1 MDRLLLAAAL
11 LCFSCS
17 ARPAPADDGNWPA
30 FRGPAARGVA
40 LGAGLPDRWSAT
52 ENVAWKT
59 DLAGRGWSSPVVWG
73 DKIFLT
79 TCESTG
85 EVEEAKK
92 GLYFGGDRAEPSD
105 ATHRW
110 KVLCLDLESGS
121 IRWEKTV
128 HEGKPKQPIHVKG
141 SYAAETPVV
150 DGDRLWCLFGN
161 VGLFCLDHDGT
172 EQWRRELPSHAMRN
186 GWGTAASP
194 ALHDGR
200 IYLVDDNQEASAI
213 VALDAATGAEIWKTD
228 RDEKSNWA
236 TPFVWVTPE
245 RTEIVTAG
253 TGKVRSYDTDG
264 KLLWSLQGMSSITIA
279 TPYELDGLLCVS
291 SGYVMDRS
299 KPLYAIRPG
308 ASGDIS
314 LAPGATSNGAIAW
327 SQPSAAPYNPSTVA
341 VDGRVYVLH
350 DRGFLA
356 AYAGSDGREL
366 FSPQRIPEGRAFT
379 ASPWGADGKVF
390 CLNEDGVTFV
400 FQGADSFVPL
410 HTNTL
415 AEDDMCMATPAL
427 AGERLLI
434 RTAARL
440 YCFRR
445 AD

>member
-11 LCFSCS
+11 LFFSCS
-17 ARPAPADDGNWPA
+17 ARPALADDGNWPA

-161 VGLFCLDHDGT
+161 VGLFCLDHDGNQ
-172 EQWRRELPSHAMRN
+172 QWRRELPSHAMRN

-200 IYLVDDNQEASAI
+200 IYLVDDNQEASGI
-213 VALDAATGAEIWKTD
+213 VALNAATGAEIWKTD
-228 RDEKSNWA
+228 RDEKSNWS

-314 LAPGATSNGAIAW
+314 LAPDATSNAAIAW

-341 VDGRVYVLH
+341 LDGRVYVLH

-400 FQGADSFVPL
+400 FQGGDSFAPL

>member
-1 MDRLLLAAAL
+1 MDRLLLAVAL
-11 LCFSCS
+11 LCFFWS
-17 ARPAPADDGNWPA
+17 ARPALADDGNWPA

-59 DLAGRGWSSPVVWG
+59 DIAGRGWSSPVVWG

-121 IRWEKTV
+121 IRWEKIV

-161 VGLFCLDHDGT
+161 VGLFCLDHDGNQ
-172 EQWRRELPSHAMRN
+172 QWRRELPSHTMRN

-194 ALHDGR
+194 ALHAGR
-200 IYLVDDNQEASAI
+200 IYLVDDNQEASGI

-279 TPYELDGLLCVS
+279 TPYEHDGLLCVS

-314 LAPGATSNGAIAW
+314 LAPGATSNVAIAW

-341 VDGRVYVLH
+341 LDGRVYVLH

-400 FQGADSFVPL
+400 FQGGDSFAPL

-427 AGERLLI
+427 AGQRLLV
-434 RTAARL
+434 RTAARV

>member
-1 MDRLLLAAAL
+1 MDRLLLAVAL

-17 ARPAPADDGNWPA
+17 ARPAQADDGNWPA

-59 DLAGRGWSSPVVWG
+59 DIAGRGWSSPVVWG
-73 DKIFLT
+73 DRIFLT

-161 VGLFCLDHDGT
+161 VGLFCLDHNGNQ
-172 EQWRRELPSHAMRN
+172 QWRRELPVHAMRN

-200 IYLVDDNQEASAI
+200 IYLVDDNQEASGI
-213 VALDAATGAEIWKTD
+213 VAVDAATGAEIWKTD

-279 TPYELDGLLCVS
+279 TPYEHDGLLCVS

-314 LAPGATSNGAIAW
+314 LTPGATSNAAIAW

-341 VDGRVYVLH
+341 LDGRVYVLH

-366 FSPQRIPEGRAFT
+366 FSPQRIPAGRAFT

-427 AGERLLI
+427 AGQRLLV
-434 RTAARL
+434 RTAARV

>member
-11 LCFSCS
+11 LFFSCS
-17 ARPAPADDGNWPA
+17 ARPALADDGNWPA

-161 VGLFCLDHDGT
+161 VGLFCLDHDGNQ
-172 EQWRRELPSHAMRN
+172 QWRRELPSHAMRN

-200 IYLVDDNQEASAI
+200 IYLVDDNQEASGI
-213 VALDAATGAEIWKTD
+213 VALNAATGAEIWKSD
-228 RDEKSNWA
+228 RDEKSNWS

-314 LAPGATSNGAIAW
+314 LAPGATSNVAIAW

-341 VDGRVYVLH
+341 LDGRVYVLH

-400 FQGADSFVPL
+400 FQGGDSFAPL

-427 AGERLLI
+427 AGERLLV
-434 RTAARL
+434 RTAARV

>member
-17 ARPAPADDGNWPA
+17 ARPAPAVDGNWPA

-59 DLAGRGWSSPVVWG
+59 DLGGRGWSSPVVWG
-73 DKIFLT
+73 DRIFLT

-85 EVEEAKK
+85 EVEEATK

-128 HEGKPKQPIHVKG
+128 HEGKPTQPIHVKG

-161 VGLFCLDHDGT
+161 VGLFCLDHDGNQ
-172 EQWRRELPSHAMRN
+172 QWRRELPSHAMRN

-194 ALHDGR
+194 ALHAGR
-200 IYLVDDNQEASAI
+200 IYLVDDNQEASGI

-279 TPYELDGLLCVS
+279 TPYEHDGLLCVS

>member
-1 MDRLLLAAAL
+1 
-11 LCFSCS
+11 
-17 ARPAPADDGNWPA
+17 
-30 FRGPAARGVA
+30 
-40 LGAGLPDRWSAT
+40 
-52 ENVAWKT
+52 
-59 DLAGRGWSSPVVWG
+59 
-73 DKIFLT
+73 
-79 TCESTG
+79 
-85 EVEEAKK
+85 
-92 GLYFGGDRAEPSD
+92 
-105 ATHRW
+105 
-110 KVLCLDLESGS
+110 
-121 IRWEKTV
+121 
-128 HEGKPKQPIHVKG
+128 
-141 SYAAETPVV
+141 
-150 DGDRLWCLFGN
+150 
-161 VGLFCLDHDGT
+161 
-172 EQWRRELPSHAMRN
+172 MRN

-200 IYLVDDNQEASAI
+200 IYLVDDNQEASEI
-213 VALDAATGAEIWKTD
+213 VALNAATGAEIWKSD
-228 RDEKSNWA
+228 RDEKSNWS

-314 LAPGATSNGAIAW
+314 LAPDATSNAAIAW

-341 VDGRVYVLH
+341 LDGRVYVLH

-379 ASPWGADGKVF
+379 ASPWGADGKVY

-400 FQGADSFVPL
+400 FQGGDSFAPL

>member
-1 MDRLLLAAAL
+1 MDRLLLAVAL
-11 LCFSCS
+11 LCFFWS
-17 ARPAPADDGNWPA
+17 ARPALADDGNWPA

-59 DLAGRGWSSPVVWG
+59 DIAGRGWSSPVVWG

-121 IRWEKTV
+121 IRWEKIV

-161 VGLFCLDHDGT
+161 VGLFCLDHDGNQ
-172 EQWRRELPSHAMRN
+172 QWRRELPSHAMRN

-194 ALHDGR
+194 ALHAGR
-200 IYLVDDNQEASAI
+200 IYLVDDNQEASGI

-279 TPYELDGLLCVS
+279 TPYEHDGLLCVS

-314 LAPGATSNGAIAW
+314 LAPGATSNVAIAW

-341 VDGRVYVLH
+341 LDGRVYVLH

-400 FQGADSFVPL
+400 FQGGDSFAPL

-427 AGERLLI
+427 AGERLLV
-434 RTAARL
+434 RTAARV

>member
-11 LCFSCS
+11 LFFSCS
-17 ARPAPADDGNWPA
+17 ARPALADDGNWPA

-121 IRWEKTV
+121 IRWEKIV

-161 VGLFCLDHDGT
+161 VGLFCLDHDGNQ
-172 EQWRRELPSHAMRN
+172 QWRRELPSHAMRN

-200 IYLVDDNQEASAI
+200 IYLVDDNQEASGI
-213 VALDAATGAEIWKTD
+213 VALNAATGAEIWKSD
-228 RDEKSNWA
+228 RDEKSNWS

-314 LAPGATSNGAIAW
+314 LAPDATSNAAIAW

-341 VDGRVYVLH
+341 LDGRVYVLH

-379 ASPWGADGKVF
+379 ASPWGADGKVY

-400 FQGADSFVPL
+400 FQGGDSFAPL

>member
-1 MDRLLLAAAL
+1 MDRLLLAVAL
-11 LCFSCS
+11 LCFFWS
-17 ARPAPADDGNWPA
+17 ARPALADDGNWPA

-59 DLAGRGWSSPVVWG
+59 DIAGRGWSSPVVWG
-73 DKIFLT
+73 DRIFLT

-161 VGLFCLDHDGT
+161 VGLFCLDHDGNQ
-172 EQWRRELPSHAMRN
+172 QWRRELPSHAMRN

-194 ALHDGR
+194 ALHAGR
-200 IYLVDDNQEASAI
+200 IYLVDDNQEASGI

-279 TPYELDGLLCVS
+279 TPYEHDGLLCVS

-314 LAPGATSNGAIAW
+314 LAPGATSNVAIAW

-341 VDGRVYVLH
+341 LDGRVYVLH

-400 FQGADSFVPL
+400 FQGGDSFAPL

-427 AGERLLI
+427 AGQRLLV
-434 RTAARL
+434 RTAARV

>member
-11 LCFSCS
+11 LFFSCS
-17 ARPAPADDGNWPA
+17 ARPALADDGNWPA

-59 DLAGRGWSSPVVWG
+59 DIAGRGWSSPVVWG

-161 VGLFCLDHDGT
+161 VGLFCLDHDGNQ
-172 EQWRRELPSHAMRN
+172 QWRRELPSHAMRN

-194 ALHDGR
+194 ALHAGR
-200 IYLVDDNQEASAI
+200 IYLVDDNQEASGI

-314 LAPGATSNGAIAW
+314 LAPGATSNVAIAW

-341 VDGRVYVLH
+341 LDGRVYVLH

-400 FQGADSFVPL
+400 FQGGDSFAPL

-427 AGERLLI
+427 AGERLLV
-434 RTAARL
+434 RTAARV

>member
-11 LCFSCS
+11 LFFSCS
-17 ARPAPADDGNWPA
+17 ARPALADDGNWPA

-161 VGLFCLDHDGT
+161 VGLFCLDHDGNQ
-172 EQWRRELPSHAMRN
+172 QWRRELPSHAMRN

-200 IYLVDDNQEASAI
+200 IYLVDDNQEASGI
-213 VALDAATGAEIWKTD
+213 VALNAATGAEIWKSD
-228 RDEKSNWA
+228 RDEKSNWS

-314 LAPGATSNGAIAW
+314 LAPDATSNAAIAW

-341 VDGRVYVLH
+341 LDGRVYVLH

-379 ASPWGADGKVF
+379 ASPWGADGKVY

-400 FQGADSFVPL
+400 FQGGDSFAPL

>member
-11 LCFSCS
+11 LFFSCS
-17 ARPAPADDGNWPA
+17 ARPALADDGNWPA

-59 DLAGRGWSSPVVWG
+59 DIAGRGWSSPVVWG

-121 IRWEKTV
+121 IRWEKIV

-161 VGLFCLDHDGT
+161 VGLFCLDHDGNQ
-172 EQWRRELPSHAMRN
+172 QWRRELPSHAMRN

-194 ALHDGR
+194 ALHAGR
-200 IYLVDDNQEASAI
+200 IYLVDDNQEASGI

-314 LAPGATSNGAIAW
+314 LAPDATSNAAIAW

-341 VDGRVYVLH
+341 LDGRVYVLH

-379 ASPWGADGKVF
+379 ASPWGADGKVY

-400 FQGADSFVPL
+400 FQGGDSFAPL

>member
-1 MDRLLLAAAL
+1 MDRLLLAVAL
-11 LCFSCS
+11 LCFFWS
-17 ARPAPADDGNWPA
+17 ARPALADDGNWPA

-59 DLAGRGWSSPVVWG
+59 DIAGRGWSSPVVWG

-161 VGLFCLDHDGT
+161 VGLFCLDHDGNQ
-172 EQWRRELPSHAMRN
+172 QWRRELPSHAMRN

-200 IYLVDDNQEASAI
+200 IYLVDDNQEASEI
-213 VALDAATGAEIWKTD
+213 VALNAATGAEIWKSD
-228 RDEKSNWA
+228 RDEKSNWS

-314 LAPGATSNGAIAW
+314 LAPGATSNVAIAW

-341 VDGRVYVLH
+341 LDGRVYVLH

-400 FQGADSFVPL
+400 FQGGDSFAPL

-427 AGERLLI
+427 AGQRLLV
-434 RTAARL
+434 RTAARV

>member
-11 LCFSCS
+11 LFFSCS
-17 ARPAPADDGNWPA
+17 ARPALADDGNWPA

-161 VGLFCLDHDGT
+161 VGLFCLDHDGNQ
-172 EQWRRELPSHAMRN
+172 QWRRELPSHAMRN

-200 IYLVDDNQEASAI
+200 IYLVDDNQEASEI
-213 VALDAATGAEIWKTD
+213 VALNAATGAEIWKSD
-228 RDEKSNWA
+228 RDEKSNWS

-314 LAPGATSNGAIAW
+314 LAPDATSNAAIAW

-341 VDGRVYVLH
+341 LDGRVYVLH

-379 ASPWGADGKVF
+379 ASPWGADGKVY

-400 FQGADSFVPL
+400 FQGGDSFAPL

>member
-1 MDRLLLAAAL
+1 MDRLLLAATFL
-11 LCFSCS
+11 FFSCS
-17 ARPAPADDGNWPA
+17 ARPALADDGNWPA

-105 ATHRW
+105 ANHRW

-128 HEGKPKQPIHVKG
+128 HEGKPTQPIHVKG

-161 VGLFCLDHDGT
+161 VGLFCLDHDGNQ
-172 EQWRRELPSHAMRN
+172 QWRRELPSHAMRN

-200 IYLVDDNQEASAI
+200 IYLVDDNQEASGI
-213 VALDAATGAEIWKTD
+213 VALNAATGAEIWKTD
-228 RDEKSNWA
+228 RDEKSNWS

-314 LAPGATSNGAIAW
+314 LAPDATSNAAIAW

-341 VDGRVYVLH
+341 LDGRVYVLH

-400 FQGADSFVPL
+400 FQGGDSFAPL

-427 AGERLLI
+427 AGERLLV

>member
-17 ARPAPADDGNWPA
+17 ARPALADDGNWPA

-121 IRWEKTV
+121 IRGEKTV

-161 VGLFCLDHDGT
+161 VGLFCLDHDGNQ
-172 EQWRRELPSHAMRN
+172 QWRRELPSHAMRN

-194 ALHDGR
+194 ALHAGR
-200 IYLVDDNQEASAI
+200 IYLVDDNQEASEI
-213 VALDAATGAEIWKTD
+213 VALNAATGAEIWKSD
-228 RDEKSNWA
+228 RDEKSNWS

-314 LAPGATSNGAIAW
+314 LAPDATSNAAIAW

-341 VDGRVYVLH
+341 LDGRVYVLH

-379 ASPWGADGKVF
+379 ASPWGADGKVY

-400 FQGADSFVPL
+400 FQGGDSFAPL

>member
-1 MDRLLLAAAL
+1 MDRLLLAVAL
-11 LCFSCS
+11 LCFFWS
-17 ARPAPADDGNWPA
+17 ARPALADDGNWPA

-121 IRWEKTV
+121 IRWEKIV

-161 VGLFCLDHDGT
+161 VGLFCLDHDGNQ
-172 EQWRRELPSHAMRN
+172 QWRRELPSHAMRN

-200 IYLVDDNQEASAI
+200 IYLVDDNQEASEI
-213 VALDAATGAEIWKTD
+213 VALNAATGAEIWKSD
-228 RDEKSNWA
+228 RDEKSNWS

-314 LAPGATSNGAIAW
+314 LAPDATSNAAIAW

-341 VDGRVYVLH
+341 LDGRVYVLH

-379 ASPWGADGKVF
+379 ASPWGADGKVY

-400 FQGADSFVPL
+400 FQGGDSFAPL

>member
-1 MDRLLLAAAL
+1 MDRLLLAVAL
-11 LCFSCS
+11 LCFFWS
-17 ARPAPADDGNWPA
+17 ARPALADDGNWPA

-59 DLAGRGWSSPVVWG
+59 DIAGRGWSSPVVWG

-121 IRWEKTV
+121 IRWEKIV

-161 VGLFCLDHDGT
+161 VGLFCLDHDGNQ
-172 EQWRRELPSHAMRN
+172 QWRRELPSHAMRN

-200 IYLVDDNQEASAI
+200 IYLVDDNQEASGI
-213 VALDAATGAEIWKTD
+213 VALNAATGAEIWKSD
-228 RDEKSNWA
+228 RDEKSNWS

-314 LAPGATSNGAIAW
+314 LAPGATSNVAIAW

-341 VDGRVYVLH
+341 LDGRVYVLH

-400 FQGADSFVPL
+400 FQGGDSFAPL

-427 AGERLLI
+427 AGERLLV
-434 RTAARL
+434 RTAARV

>member
-11 LCFSCS
+11 LFFSCS
-17 ARPAPADDGNWPA
+17 ARPALADDGNWPA

-121 IRWEKTV
+121 IRWEKIV

-161 VGLFCLDHDGT
+161 VGLFCLDHDGNQ
-172 EQWRRELPSHAMRN
+172 QWRRELPSHAMRN

-194 ALHDGR
+194 ALHAGR
-200 IYLVDDNQEASAI
+200 IYLVDDNQEASGI

-314 LAPGATSNGAIAW
+314 LAPDATSNAAIAW

-341 VDGRVYVLH
+341 LDGRVYVLH

-379 ASPWGADGKVF
+379 ASPWGADGKVY

-400 FQGADSFVPL
+400 FQGGDSFAPL

-427 AGERLLI
+427 AGERLLV
-434 RTAARL
+434 RTAARV

>member
-1 MDRLLLAAAL
+1 MDRLLLAVAL
-11 LCFSCS
+11 LCFFWS
-17 ARPAPADDGNWPA
+17 ARPALADDGNWPA

-59 DLAGRGWSSPVVWG
+59 DIAGRGWSSPVVWG

-121 IRWEKTV
+121 IRWEKIV

-161 VGLFCLDHDGT
+161 VGLFCLDHDGNQ
-172 EQWRRELPSHAMRN
+172 QWRRELPSHAMRN

-194 ALHDGR
+194 ALHAGR
-200 IYLVDDNQEASAI
+200 IYLVDDNQEASGI

-314 LAPGATSNGAIAW
+314 LAPGATSNVAIAW

-341 VDGRVYVLH
+341 LDGRVYVLH

-400 FQGADSFVPL
+400 FQGGDSFAPL

-427 AGERLLI
+427 AGERLLV
-434 RTAARL
+434 RTAARV

>member
-1 MDRLLLAAAL
+1 MDRLLLAATFL
-11 LCFSCS
+11 FFSCS
-17 ARPAPADDGNWPA
+17 ARPALADDGNWPA

-105 ATHRW
+105 ANHRW

-150 DGDRLWCLFGN
+150 DGNRLWCLFGN
-161 VGLFCLDHDGT
+161 VGLFCLDHDGNQ
-172 EQWRRELPSHAMRN
+172 QWRRELPSHAMRN

-200 IYLVDDNQEASAI
+200 IYLVDDNQEASGI
-213 VALDAATGAEIWKTD
+213 VALNAATGAEIWKTD
-228 RDEKSNWA
+228 RDEKSNWS

-314 LAPGATSNGAIAW
+314 LAPGATSNAAIAW

-341 VDGRVYVLH
+341 LDGRVYVLH

-400 FQGADSFVPL
+400 FQGGDSFAPL

-427 AGERLLI
+427 AGERLLV

>member
-11 LCFSCS
+11 LFFSCS
-17 ARPAPADDGNWPA
+17 ARPALADDGNWPA

-121 IRWEKTV
+121 IRWEKIV

-161 VGLFCLDHDGT
+161 VGLFCLDHDGNQ
-172 EQWRRELPSHAMRN
+172 QWRRELPSHAMRN

-200 IYLVDDNQEASAI
+200 IYLVDDNQEASEI
-213 VALDAATGAEIWKTD
+213 VALNAATGAEIWKSD
-228 RDEKSNWA
+228 RDEKSNWS

-314 LAPGATSNGAIAW
+314 LAPDATSNAAIAW

-341 VDGRVYVLH
+341 LDGRVYVLH

-379 ASPWGADGKVF
+379 ASPWGADGKVY

-400 FQGADSFVPL
+400 FQGGDSFAPL

>member
-1 MDRLLLAAAL
+1 MDRLLLAVAL
-11 LCFSCS
+11 LCFFWS
-17 ARPAPADDGNWPA
+17 ARPALADDGNWPA

-161 VGLFCLDHDGT
+161 VGLFCLDHDGNQ
-172 EQWRRELPSHAMRN
+172 QWRRELPSHAMRN

-200 IYLVDDNQEASAI
+200 IYLVDDNQEASGI
-213 VALDAATGAEIWKTD
+213 VALNAATGAEIWKSD
-228 RDEKSNWA
+228 RDEKSNWS

-314 LAPGATSNGAIAW
+314 LAPDATSNAAIAW

-341 VDGRVYVLH
+341 LDGRVYVLH

-379 ASPWGADGKVF
+379 ASPWGADGKVY

-400 FQGADSFVPL
+400 FQGGDSFAPL

>member
-1 MDRLLLAAAL
+1 MDRLLLAVAL
-11 LCFSCS
+11 LCFFWS
-17 ARPAPADDGNWPA
+17 ARPALADDGNWPA

-59 DLAGRGWSSPVVWG
+59 DIAGRGWSSPVVWG

-121 IRWEKTV
+121 IRWEKIV

-161 VGLFCLDHDGT
+161 VGLFCLDHDGNQ
-172 EQWRRELPSHAMRN
+172 QWRRELPSHAMRN

-194 ALHDGR
+194 ALHAGR
-200 IYLVDDNQEASAI
+200 IYLVDDNQEASGI

-279 TPYELDGLLCVS
+279 TPYEHDGLLCVS

-314 LAPGATSNGAIAW
+314 LAPGATSNVAIAW

-341 VDGRVYVLH
+341 LDGRVYVLH

-400 FQGADSFVPL
+400 FQGGDSFAPL

-427 AGERLLI
+427 AGQRLLV
-434 RTAARL
+434 RTAARV

>member
-1 MDRLLLAAAL
+1 MDRLLLAVAL
-11 LCFSCS
+11 LCFFWS
-17 ARPAPADDGNWPA
+17 ARPALADDGNWPA

-59 DLAGRGWSSPVVWG
+59 DIAGRGWSSPVVWG

-121 IRWEKTV
+121 IRWEKIV

-194 ALHDGR
+194 ALHAGR
-200 IYLVDDNQEASAI
+200 IYLVDDNQEASGI

-279 TPYELDGLLCVS
+279 TPYEHDGLLCVS

-314 LAPGATSNGAIAW
+314 LAPGATSNVAIAW

-341 VDGRVYVLH
+341 LDGRVYVLH

-400 FQGADSFVPL
+400 FQGGDSFAPL

-427 AGERLLI
+427 AGQRLLV
-434 RTAARL
+434 RTAARV

>member
-11 LCFSCS
+11 LFFSCS
-17 ARPAPADDGNWPA
+17 ARPALADDGNWPA

-161 VGLFCLDHDGT
+161 VGLFCLDHDGNQ
-172 EQWRRELPSHAMRN
+172 QWRRELPSHAMRN

-200 IYLVDDNQEASAI
+200 IYLVDDNQEASGI
-213 VALDAATGAEIWKTD
+213 VALNAATGAEIWKSD
-228 RDEKSNWA
+228 RDEKSNWS

-279 TPYELDGLLCVS
+279 TPYEHDGLLCVS

-314 LAPGATSNGAIAW
+314 LAPGATSNVAIAW

-341 VDGRVYVLH
+341 LDGRVYVLH

-400 FQGADSFVPL
+400 FQGGDSFAPL

-427 AGERLLI
+427 AGQRLLV
-434 RTAARL
+434 RTAARV